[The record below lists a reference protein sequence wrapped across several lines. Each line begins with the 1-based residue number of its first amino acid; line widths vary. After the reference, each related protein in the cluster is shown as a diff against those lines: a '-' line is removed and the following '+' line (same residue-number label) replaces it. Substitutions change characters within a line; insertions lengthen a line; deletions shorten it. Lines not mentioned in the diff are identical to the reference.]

1 MSYCLP
7 SLLSDYIP
15 IPSEVVP
22 SLTEG
27 TLLNGQTET
36 VNTSDRMELN
46 GTIKQKNMLTE
57 VFSFLICRHVFM
69 FFLSLPREPKLKGL
83 RNSGEYHYSE
93 CL

>member
-1 MSYCLP
+1 
-7 SLLSDYIP
+7 
-15 IPSEVVP
+15 
-22 SLTEG
+22 
-27 TLLNGQTET
+27 
-36 VNTSDRMELN
+36 MELN